1 MSTLNELT
9 EKRQSIRKYDSAKAV
24 TREQLEQLVRCAQMA
39 PSWKNRQATRYH
51 VASTPEAVEATRK
64 CLLGSNYAK
73 TEGVGA
79 LVVVTFVRDCV
90 GFSHPRLAVGTADKS
105 KVEADNE
112 LGNGWGCFDAGAQSM
127 LLQLKASEIGLDT
140 LVIGIR
146 DADALRQTMNIPEEE
161 TVTAVIAVG
170 HRAEQPTRPPRRP
183 MEEIAAFL

>member
-9 EKRQSIRKYDSAKAV
+9 EKRQSIRKYDSAQHV
-24 TREQLEQLVRCAQMA
+24 TREQLEQLIGCAQMA

-64 CLLGSNYAK
+64 CMQGSNYAK

-79 LVVVTFVRDCV
+79 LIAMTFVHDFA
-90 GFSHPRLAVGTADKS
+90 GFSHPRLADGTVDKS
-105 KVEADNE
+105 RVEPDNE

-127 LLQLKASEIGLDT
+127 LLQLKAAELGLDT

-146 DADALRQTMNIPEEE
+146 DANALRQTLAIPDNE
-161 TVTAVIAVG
+161 TVTAVVAVG

-183 MEEIAAFL
+183 LEDIAKFL